1 MRRLVLTAAPR
12 WTGKEKRQI
21 MRRHSQQS
29 AECFSVYVMSVSG
42 DLLCY
47 SRSVVCESERRR
59 AVSRG
64 AVDQAA

>member
-1 MRRLVLTAAPR
+1 MRRSVLTAAPR
-12 WTGKEKRQI
+12 STGKEERRI
-21 MRRHSQQS
+21 VRRHSQPS
-29 AECFSVYVMSVSG
+29 AECYPVYVMSVSG

-47 SRSVVCESERRR
+47 SRSVVYKSERRR